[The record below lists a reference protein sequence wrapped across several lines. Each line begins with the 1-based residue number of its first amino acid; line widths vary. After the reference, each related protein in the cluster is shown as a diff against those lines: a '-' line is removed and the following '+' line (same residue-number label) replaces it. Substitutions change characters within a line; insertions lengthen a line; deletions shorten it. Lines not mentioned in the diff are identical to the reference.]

1 MELNATGPSP
11 GHTGNEEERHAS
23 WLELFFDLVF
33 VLAVTQVADALNHD
47 LSPAGFLHF
56 ALVFLPLWWGWVGF
70 SFYVS
75 RFPREDNL
83 VRLLM
88 LAAMLAVAALST
100 NVAGAF
106 TGETAVGF
114 ALSYAG
120 LRACLVALYVN
131 TRWKEPAAREL
142 VDFYIAG
149 FGLGVVLWLISAG
162 VPAPARY
169 ALWAVGFS
177 VEAGTPALA
186 SGRMKRAPGI
196 DLAHLPERFGLFVI
210 IVLGE
215 SVAAVG
221 LDLANI
227 ESTVTITLSAVGCFV
242 LAAAVWWEYFDF
254 GSRSARLGLMSSA
267 HPAAYARDV
276 YSYGHLPVVIGLA
289 AASVGAEQV
298 IAHSG
303 DTTLSAEVRWAL
315 AGGVAVYLLGNAGM
329 HVAMARTT
337 GDPGPRVE
345 IAAVVLTLVLAAVSG
360 GFAPLLFLALIVAL
374 VVGQLALDLQ
384 GERRA
389 DRVRQGVDQGGS
401 TMTDRKSRSPS

>member
-1 MELNATGPSP
+1 MERKARGPSP
-11 GHTGNEEERHAS
+11 GRTDKLEVRHAS

-33 VLAVTQVADALNHD
+33 VLAVTQVADALDHD

-56 ALVFLPLWWGWVGF
+56 VLVFLPLWWGWVGF
-70 SFYVS
+70 SFFVS

-100 NVAGAF
+100 NVHGAL
-106 TGETAVGF
+106 TGQTAVGF

-120 LRACLVALYVN
+120 LRACLVALYIH
-131 TRWKEPAAREL
+131 TRWREPAAREL

-149 FGLGVVLWLISAG
+149 FGLGVVLWLVSAG
-162 VPAPARY
+162 VPEPARY
-169 ALWAVGFS
+169 ALWAAGFS
-177 VEAGTPALA
+177 VEVATPALA
-186 SGRMKRAPGI
+186 SERMKRAPAI
-196 DLAHLPERFGLFVI
+196 HLSHLPERFGLFVI

-221 LDLANI
+221 LSLADI
-227 ESTVTITLSAVGCFV
+227 EWTVTITLSAVGCFV

-254 GSRSARLGLMSSA
+254 GSWSASRGLAASG

-303 DTTLSAEVRWAL
+303 DPTLSAEVRWAL
-315 AGGVAVYLLGNAGM
+315 AGGLAVYLLGSAGM
-329 HVAMARTT
+329 QVAMARTT
-337 GDPGPRVE
+337 GDRGPRVGV
-345 IAAVVLTLVLAAVSG
+345 ATVVLTLALASVSG
-360 GFAPLLFLALIVAL
+360 RFAPLLFLAVIVAL
-374 VVGQLALDLQ
+374 VVGQLALELQ

-389 DRVRQGVDQGGS
+389 DRVQPGN
-401 TMTDRKSRSPS
+401 

>member
-83 VRLLM
+83 VRLLL

-162 VPAPARY
+162 VPAPSRY

-196 DLAHLPERFGLFVI
+196 DLAHLPARFGLFVI
-210 IVLGE
+210 IVL
-215 SVAAVG
+215 S
-221 LDLANI
+221 
-227 ESTVTITLSAVGCFV
+227 
-242 LAAAVWWEYFDF
+242 
-254 GSRSARLGLMSSA
+254 
-267 HPAAYARDV
+267 
-276 YSYGHLPVVIGLA
+276 
-289 AASVGAEQV
+289 EQV
-298 IAHSG
+298 IGHSG
-303 DTTLSAEVRWAL
+303 DATLSAEVRWAL
-315 AGGVAVYLLGNAGM
+315 AGGVAVYLLGNAGR
-329 HVAMARTT
+329 HVALARTT

-401 TMTDRKSRSPS
+401 TTTDRKSRSPS

>member
-1 MELNATGPSP
+1 MEPSARGSSL
-11 GHTGNEEERHAS
+11 GHIGNQEERHAS

-33 VLAVTQVADALNHD
+33 VLAVTQVADSLEHD

-70 SFYVS
+70 SFYIS
-75 RFPREDNL
+75 RFPREDSL

-100 NVAGAF
+100 NVDGAF

-114 ALSYAG
+114 ALSYAA

-131 TRWKEPAAREL
+131 ARSREPAAREL

-162 VPAPARY
+162 VPEPARY
-169 ALWAVGFS
+169 VLWAVGFA

-186 SGRMKRAPGI
+186 GGRMKRAPGI
-196 DLAHLPERFGLFVI
+196 DLSHLPERFGLFVI

-215 SVAAVG
+215 SVAVVG
-221 LDLANI
+221 LGLADI
-227 ESTVTITLSAVGCFV
+227 EWTVTITLSAVGCFV
-242 LAAAVWWEYFDF
+242 LAAAVWWEYFDY
-254 GSRSARLGLMSSA
+254 GARSARLGLMSSA

-276 YSYGHLPVVIGLA
+276 YSYGHLPVVLGIA
-289 AASVGAEQV
+289 AASVGAEYV

-303 DTTLSAEVRWAL
+303 DAALSAEVRWAL
-315 AGGVAVYLLGNAGM
+315 AGGVAIYLLGNAGM

-337 GDPGPRVE
+337 GDPGPRVG
-345 IAAVVLTLVLAAVSG
+345 IATVVLMLALAAVSG
-360 GFAPLLFLALIVAL
+360 SFAPLLFLALIVAL
-374 VVGQLALDLQ
+374 VVGQLALELQ
-384 GERRA
+384 GERSA
-389 DRVRQGVDQGGS
+389 DRRPRDLPLNAPQ
-401 TMTDRKSRSPS
+401 R

>member
-1 MELNATGPSP
+1 MERNAIGPSP
-11 GHTGNEEERHAS
+11 GHTVEQEDRHAS

-33 VLAVTQVADALNHD
+33 VLAVTQVADALDHD

-56 ALVFLPLWWGWVGF
+56 VLVFLPLWWGWVGF

-75 RFPREDNL
+75 RFPREDNI

-100 NVAGAF
+100 NVEGAF
-106 TGETAVGF
+106 NGETAVGF

-120 LRACLVALYVN
+120 LRACLVALYVH
-131 TRWKEPAAREL
+131 TRWREPAAREL

-149 FGLGVVLWLISAG
+149 FGLGVVLWLVSAG
-162 VPAPARY
+162 VPEPARY
-169 ALWAVGFS
+169 ALWAAGFL
-177 VEAGTPALA
+177 VEAATPALA
-186 SGRMKRAPGI
+186 GGRMKRAPGI
-196 DLAHLPERFGLFVI
+196 HPSHLPERFGLFVI

-221 LDLANI
+221 LGLADL
-227 ESTVTITLSAVGCFV
+227 ESSVTISLSAVGCFV

-254 GSRSARLGLMSSA
+254 GYRSARRGLASSA
-267 HPAAYARDV
+267 HRGAYARDA
-276 YSYGHLPVVIGLA
+276 YSYGHFPVVIGLA
-289 AASVGAEQV
+289 AASVGAEQL

-315 AGGVAVYLLGNAGM
+315 AGGLAVYLLGNAGM
-329 HVAMARTT
+329 QVAMARTT
-337 GDPGPRVE
+337 GAPVPHLV
-345 IAAVVLTLVLAAVSG
+345 IATIALTLVLAAVG
-360 GFAPLLFLALIVAL
+360 GAFAPLLFLALIVAL

-389 DRVRQGVDQGGS
+389 GRVRPGASGAI
-401 TMTDRKSRSPS
+401 